1 MCVSVFV
8 CVRVVAFVR
17 VCVCVQL
24 LFTFCRGTRHSQ
36 PTVCNEATVVDGKAD
51 LASPLYLH
59 VQLHVLR
66 ALQ

>member
-1 MCVSVFV
+1 MCV
-8 CVRVVAFVR
+8 CV
-17 VCVCVQL
+17 VCVCVSSSVPKS

-36 PTVCNEATVVDGKAD
+36 PTVCNEATVVDGKGE
-51 LASPLYLH
+51 LAGPLYLH